1 MKTETINH
9 LVVLLE
15 LWMLWW
21 IESIIACET
30 RVDVEE
36 RYFKKKNA
44 QSTYEPNMLK
54 SHEN

>member
-36 RYFKKKNA
+36 RYFKKKNDA
-44 QSTYEPNMLK
+44 HPLTSPIC
-54 SHEN
+54 